1 MNVFVPAPSAESA
14 TGAIFANPSEDFQG
28 PFASEYVY
36 LPSDVEAAKPP
47 IAVISEN
54 RFFGTCFAR
63 CLTQMAVEF
72 DIHSFANH
80 QEWLESS
87 DHASTEIVL
96 LCATGE
102 RATEDAV
109 LHSLDTIMQAS
120 GDARVII
127 VSDVD
132 QAGPMIEAL
141 SKGAKG
147 YVSMGLDLEIA
158 LGAIRLINVGG
169 TFIPASSLM
178 SMRGTAPAGGE
189 AKVPRADKSI
199 FTERQLE
206 VLEHLRRGDPN
217 KIIAHKMSMSEAT
230 VKIHVRNMMRKI
242 KAKNRTELV
251 CKSNE
256 LLGLH

>member
-36 LPSDVEAAKPP
+36 LPSDVEVAKPP

-72 DIHSFANH
+72 EIHSFANH
-80 QEWLESS
+80 QQWLESS

-132 QAGPMIEAL
+132 QPGPMIEAL

-178 SMRGTAPAGGE
+178 SMRG
-189 AKVPRADKSI
+189 I

-206 VLEHLRRGDPN
+206 VLVHLRRGDPN

-256 LLGLH
+256 LLGM